1 MNNKKIIWAKIRTSF
16 EGIHCYP
23 GAPKEVQFL
32 RCPHRHIFHVV
43 VLIEQFHNDRDIEF
57 IAFKHFLNTIL
68 KSNKFHKNASCEM
81 MSDNL
86 FKIINKK
93 YPNRKIKIEIN
104 EDNENGTLIEYE

>member
-1 MNNKKIIWAKIRTSF
+1 
-16 EGIHCYP
+16 
-23 GAPKEVQFL
+23 
-32 RCPHRHIFHVV
+32 
-43 VLIEQFHNDRDIEF
+43 
-57 IAFKHFLNTIL
+57 
-68 KSNKFHKNASCEM
+68 M